1 MTVATPSDRE
11 SSPMS
16 ESSSAPSDHVVGVL
30 GLGAMGGP
38 IARHLVAA
46 GYPVFVH
53 DLNQQAVDALVAL
66 GAKAAGSPAALGEN
80 CDAVI
85 VIVPTDED
93 LLGVCTGPDGILANA
108 RPGSVL
114 LMCSSVRPETCD
126 AAAAA
131 APDGVGVLDAALTGG
146 VRGAEEGQINLLV
159 GGDEAALDRVRPAL
173 APWTSNVHHLGPLGS
188 GQVGKTANNLIH
200 WAQIAVIFEAFELAR
215 RLGVPAPKLREA
227 LKTGPTDSRT
237 MREIEQMRFTWHV
250 KDIANAYAMA
260 EPLDMPLPLTEASRR
275 AMLEITVARFG
286 RLLQG
291 KDPDA
296 DPDADPVAD
305 ATADPSR

>member
-1 MTVATPSDRE
+1 
-11 SSPMS
+11 MS
-16 ESSSAPSDHVVGVL
+16 ESSNAPSDHVVGVL

-38 IARHLVAA
+38 MARHLVAA

-53 DLNQQAVDALVAL
+53 DLNQQAVDALAAL
-66 GAKAAGSPAALGEN
+66 GAKPAGSPSGLGEN
-80 CDAVI
+80 CDVVL

-93 LLGVCTGPDGILANA
+93 LLSVCTGPDGILAHSK
-108 RPGSVL
+108 PGAVL
-114 LMCSSVRPETCD
+114 LMCSSVRPETCE

-131 APDGVGVLDAALTGG
+131 APDGVAVLDAALTGG

-159 GGDEAALDRVRPAL
+159 GGDEEALDRVRPAL

-237 MREIEQMRFTWHV
+237 LREIEQMRFTWHV

-260 EPLDMPLPLTEASRR
+260 EPLNMPLPLTEASRQ
-275 AMLEITVARFG
+275 AMLSITVDSVAA
-286 RLLQG
+286 LLRDGTPPQ
-291 KDPDA
+291 A
-296 DPDADPVAD
+296 
-305 ATADPSR
+305 